1 MIARAAG
8 RCSAVFRNA
17 LAMARG
23 RPPAR
28 QPADLNALIRG
39 AVEAARSAP
48 GRAGPG
54 LVLRLAARLPRVA
67 CDSGQM
73 HQVILNLITNARE
86 AIEGQG
92 RPGTIRVSTAR
103 LAGGA
108 VAIEVEDDGPGVPDH
123 RKARIFDPYFTTKSV
138 GTGIGLALCR
148 AVVEAHEGAI
158 DLLPAATGARFR
170 IILPTGSRADRPR
183 GGA

>member
-1 MIARAAG
+1 
-8 RCSAVFRNA
+8 
-17 LAMARG
+17 
-23 RPPAR
+23 
-28 QPADLNALIRG
+28 
-39 AVEAARSAP
+39 
-48 GRAGPG
+48 
-54 LVLRLAARLPRVA
+54 
-67 CDSGQM
+67 M

-86 AIEGQG
+86 AIAGQG

-103 LAGGA
+103 LARGA
-108 VAIEVEDDGPGVPDH
+108 VAIEVADDGPGVPEH
-123 RKARIFDPYFTTKSV
+123 QRTRIFDPYFTTKSV

-170 IILPTGSRADRPR
+170 IILPLGSRAARPR